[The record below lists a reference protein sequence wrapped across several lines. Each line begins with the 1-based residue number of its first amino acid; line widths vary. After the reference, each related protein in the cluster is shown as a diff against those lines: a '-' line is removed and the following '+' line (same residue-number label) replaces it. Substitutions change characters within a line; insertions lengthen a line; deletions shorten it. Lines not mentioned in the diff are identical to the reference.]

1 MFLEKDS
8 ATPDPQNTMSP
19 TTHPPIIID
28 PSTPPPIIID
38 PSILD
43 ILETAAQL
51 ALYKKYANL
60 SLGIIIMVVNF
71 FAATFYVVVNLK
83 KKKIVNYILLNQ
95 VRIQ

>member
-1 MFLEKDS
+1 MFLGKKS
-8 ATPDPQNTMSP
+8 STPDPPNMMMS
-19 TTHPPIIID
+19 I
-28 PSTPPPIIID
+28 TPEPIIID

-60 SLGIIIMVVNF
+60 SLGVIIMVVNF
-71 FAATFYVVVNLK
+71 FAAIFYVVVNLK

-95 VRIQ
+95 VRKSSTISFLTR